1 MADEY
6 KDLLNFIIVCED
18 AFLSQTNTLS
28 IIKIFDKLKV
38 EKVPAVIAKFS
49 IVTKFK
55 TNNGSHDHKIIIKNE
70 QSDIIA
76 ELKGTI
82 NIEDS
87 KSFGQYIGTFLG
99 LRFESFGKY
108 TIEIEID
115 TVKQN
120 LNTEFYVE
128 KL

>member
-1 MADEY
+1 MDEK
-6 KDLLNFIIVCED
+6 KDLLKFIIICED
-18 AFLSQTNTLS
+18 AFMSQSNTLS

-38 EKVPAVIAKFS
+38 ENVPAVIAKFS
-49 IVTKFK
+49 VVTKFK
-55 TNNGSHDHKIIIKNE
+55 IDHGLHKHKIIIKNSKDE
-70 QSDIIA
+70 LIIELEGDIM
-76 ELKGTI
+76 
-82 NIEDS
+82 IEDS

-99 LRFESFGKY
+99 IRFKTFGKY

-115 TVKQN
+115 SIKQS